1 MNNPSATPRSGPAD
15 CKHTQK
21 IVPGTDMKKNLF
33 SIFTIIILAG
43 MVLSA
48 CQVRLASAETVPTP
62 ALAESILIPTAV
74 KPAFTQA
81 PAPTQEPT
89 AAATPNP
96 DPAQLQGTEASA
108 AARAY
113 FDALSSGDTQKAADL
128 LSSFSLMVFE
138 STRGDAVSALQK
150 EKIAGVRWSNLQIQ
164 GTQAFDTQTILV
176 HVSYSVTQKDPLSKT
191 AAPTATA
198 TKTSPVTTPTAA
210 AKTTSTTAPA
220 KTASVPTP
228 TSAPVETRDELW
240 PFRLEYGSWHY
251 NWKNLIDFRSMN
263 TTAQTMNGITVM
275 PLQLNRYSD
284 RLQLTLL
291 VQNRTNEAV
300 VFGQANETMGT
311 FHFGDQ
317 PVVAEKAQWILNP
330 LRSVPAA
337 ALEAKGLFS
346 TYPDTIE
353 IRKWNNFNVK
363 PWFVFQLQ

>member
-1 MNNPSATPRSGPAD
+1 MN
-15 CKHTQK
+15 KHTKK
-21 IVPGTDMKKNLF
+21 IVPGGTAMKK
-33 SIFTIIILAG
+33 STFTILTILILAG

-48 CQVRLASAETVPTP
+48 CQARPASAAIVPTSQ
-62 ALAESILIPTAV
+62 AESILIPTAV
-74 KPAFTQA
+74 A
-81 PAPTQEPT
+81 PAPTQPPVPTQEPT
-89 AAATPNP
+89 AAPTPNP
-96 DPAQLQGTEASA
+96 DPAQPQDAEASA
-108 AARAY
+108 AAQAY
-113 FDALSSGDTQKAADL
+113 FDAISSGDTQKAADL

-138 STRGDAVSALQK
+138 STRGDAVTALQK
-150 EKIAGVRWSNLQIQ
+150 EKIDGMRWSNLQTQ
-164 GTQAFDTQTILV
+164 GTQAFDSQTILV
-176 HVSYSVTQKDPLSKT
+176 HVTYSVSQKDPAAASATPAATAVKT
-191 AAPTATA
+191 TTAT
-198 TKTSPVTTPTAA
+198 SA
-210 AKTTSTTAPA
+210 AKTATTTAPT
-220 KTASVPTP
+220 KTVSIPAPT
-228 TSAPVETRDELW
+228 TAPVDTRDELW

-263 TTAQTMNGITVM
+263 ATAQTMNGITLM

-300 VFGQANETMGT
+300 VFGQANETLGT

-317 PVVAEKAQWILNP
+317 SVLAEKAQWILNP

-363 PWFVFQLQ
+363 PWYVFQLQ